1 MPASFINDPEHWRK
15 RAKEMR
21 ALADQVSDPEA
32 KQTMLRIAKDY
43 DHLAER
49 AEQRKRGERQLK

>member
-1 MPASFINDPEHWRK
+1 MPASFINDADHWHK
-15 RAKEMR
+15 RAEEMR

-32 KQTMLRIAKDY
+32 KQTMLRIANDY

-49 AEQRKRGERQLK
+49 AEQRKRGERQSR